1 MDLCVLEV
9 RSTKR
14 NERGH
19 KRQDA
24 PSHPFAVDDGD
35 RSELVPPTGLGLQNR
50 REHDHSPYYILFFLM
65 TLCSHNCRNSTSE
78 CSLMWSTR
86 REVHKFIFVSLK
98 RGRCRVLHP
107 AVKVSAILSQT
118 SPIIYNMCTYRL
130 L

>member
-14 NERGH
+14 NESGH

-24 PSHPFAVDDGD
+24 PSHPFDVDDGD

-86 REVHKFIFVSLK
+86 REVHKFIFVSVK
-98 RGRCRVLHP
+98 RGRCRVLRP
-107 AVKVSAILSQT
+107 AVRCVLFFLKQA
-118 SPIIYNMCTYRL
+118 PEY
-130 L
+130 